1 MRVEQ
6 KLKDMGLE
14 LGPVGTP
21 LANFIQ
27 TVRTGNLLYV
37 AGHIAGM
44 ADGSVLNP
52 GKVGRDVTEEQGYE
66 SAKLAMLNCLASVKE
81 GLGDLDKV
89 VRIVK
94 LLVMVNADP
103 EFDRH
108 FVVANGGSDL
118 LVELYGDQGRH
129 ARSAVGMSGLPRKS
143 CVEIEMIVEV
153 GD

>member
-21 LANFIQ
+21 VANFVMAVQ
-27 TVRTGNLLYV
+27 TGNLLYV
-37 AGHIAGM
+37 AGHIGTM
-44 ADGSVLNP
+44 PDGSVLHP
-52 GKVGRDVTEEQGYE
+52 GKVGRDVTEEQAYD
-66 SAKLAMLNCLASVKE
+66 SAKQAMLNCLASVKQE
-81 GLGDLDKV
+81 LGDLDRVK
-89 VRIVK
+89 RLVK

-108 FVVANGGSDL
+108 FIIGNGASDL

-129 ARSAVGMSGLPRKS
+129 ARSAVGMSGLPRKA
-143 CVEIEMIVEV
+143 CVEIEMILEV